1 MKKNIF
7 LYILFYIIK
16 KCLTYIVYPLY
27 IYDELNQIENYLS
40 FNSTYTTLEIGYPP
54 QKVNF
59 YFSLDHNKMN
69 LTDINCKENNLL
81 DIESSQTI
89 GIMGFPD
96 EDEDSYSSKI
106 FAVDEIS
113 FYDNINLTKKEKQD
127 KCYLYYYADLN
138 KDDNYVCGSIGIS
151 IIKYKEDNED
161 DDIEYYLKY
170 LRAQNKFFS
179 FLHYNNQDFF
189 VNNIFLNQE
198 FKDIF
203 EDIKNI
209 SWINPIIM
217 DNSLHWEI
225 YMKEIYYNN
234 THIKGNI
241 IFELNPL
248 FELIIGSN
256 EYKNNILRDF
266 FNLYIN
272 NEICLIN
279 IIQGYQIIECDAN
292 KFGIKDIKKFPDLYM
307 FNTNLNHIFEM
318 IGEEIFIRLD
328 NKYYFAI
335 IFLNENSENNKWLMG
350 KIFMRKYPVI
360 FSPINRLVGFY
371 INPNGDTYMEKEDS
385 EKKEK
390 KEEPKSISQKPFTRN
405 IYFYLE
411 IVIIALIFTCLGLW
425 IGRKIFIQRKR
436 KLNELIDDYYQYESE
451 SKKSINEKEK
461 IKGKNTYTS
470 IEMNTRIKEKE

>member
-1 MKKNIF
+1 MKIF
-7 LYILFYIIK
+7 NLLVIFFYLIK
-16 KCLTYIVYPLY
+16 KCLNYIVYPLKVY
-27 IYDELNQIENYLS
+27 NELNQIENFLL
-40 FNSTYTTLEIGYPP
+40 FNSTYTTLEMGTPP

-59 YFSLDHNKMN
+59 DFNLNHYKMFITDVGCKNTNLFNIEESSSLFVIGEPM
-69 LTDINCKENNLL
+69 DINDPYNNR
-81 DIESSQTI
+81 IVAMESL
-89 GIMGFPD
+89 
-96 EDEDSYSSKI
+96 Y
-106 FAVDEIS
+106 
-113 FYDNINLTKKEKQD
+113 FYNNINLSDILQMDE
-127 KCYLYYYADLN
+127 YPLYYSVDLRN
-138 KDDNYVCGSIGIS
+138 EQTYLCGNIGLSIMQ
-151 IIKYKEDNED
+151 YENFEED
-161 DDIEYYLKY
+161 DELEYYLKF
-170 LRAQNKFFS
+170 LRSQNNYFS
-179 FLHYNNQDFF
+179 FFNYNGNDFLINSVILH
-189 VNNIFLNQE
+189 QE

-318 IGEEIFIRLD
+318 IGEEIFIKLD

-371 INPNGDTYMEKEDS
+371 INPNGDTYMEKEDTD
-385 EKKEK
+385 KKEK

-436 KLNELIDDYYQYESE
+436 KLNELIDDYYQYESQ
-451 SKKSINEKEK
+451 SKKSISEKEK